1 MSVEVVKK
9 VIENL
14 DKEIEERDLGT
25 PFFSNPEYRSFPL
38 TKERFKTIKA
48 TELKGKVAYVDGGN
62 QEILGAPNF
71 SVQVNRVY
79 YNIFKGQERLQSRSL
94 PQRIE
99 FFSATHS
106 RFSGENIIYDTS
118 VFPAQE
124 SFKDLLPREKDL
136 SFDSFDRTVTI
147 GTQRADIARVASIS
161 RRFAEWNYA
170 KHVLDKVLEEGD
182 VLVVDGTL
190 QTAFTNESRYTLD
203 LYKLAKDKGVAVT
216 GLSKTS
222 HLFTNTGLSLIGAVV
237 KLGKEAGIENEFYVK
252 VAEARSSDHNA
263 VIFVVKLHPKAER
276 AFRYEVHR
284 EQFMTLDEES
294 VKEIFFQLVSNSRD
308 IGFPGY
314 PYGLV
319 EADQFARVRG
329 SEVTSY
335 QTLFLSQISKMGRWP
350 KFARH
355 IHAVDAHGYLNTLVG

>member
-1 MSVEVVKK
+1 MKK
-9 VIENL
+9 VIEKL
-14 DKEIEERDLGT
+14 DQEIEERDLGT
-25 PFFSNPEYRSFPL
+25 PFFNNPEYHSFPL
-38 TKERFKTIKA
+38 TKETFKAIKA

-79 YNIFKGQERLQSRSL
+79 YNVFRGQRRIETGSL
-94 PQRIE
+94 PHRIE
-99 FFSATHS
+99 FFSVTCS
-106 RFSGENIIYDTS
+106 RFNGNNIVYDTS
-118 VFPAQE
+118 VFPVQE

-136 SFDSFDRTVTI
+136 SFDSFDRTVTL
-147 GTQRADIARVASIS
+147 GTQRADIARVASIA

-170 KHVLDKVLEEGD
+170 KHVLDEVLEEGD

-190 QTAFTNESRYTLD
+190 QTAFTNEYRYTRD
-203 LYKLAKDKGVAVT
+203 LYKLAQDRGVTVT

-222 HLFTNTGLSLIGAVV
+222 HLFTDTGLSLIGAVV
-237 KLGKEAGIENEFYVK
+237 KLAKETGMEDEFYAK

-276 AFRYEVHR
+276 AFRYEIHR
-284 EQFMTLDEES
+284 GQFMKLDEE
-294 VKEIFFQLVSNSRD
+294 VVGEIFFQLASNSRD

-319 EADQFARVRG
+319 EADSFARVRE

-335 QTLFLSQISKMGRWP
+335 QTLFLSQISKMGKWP

-355 IHAVDAHGYLNTLVG
+355 IHAVDAHGYLNILVG